1 MGSKIQTPGVGLER
15 RRRSAG
21 FRWRHGVIPIHYGRY
36 PLRDS
41 TNPLRSGNRQLVC
54 PRWKPE
60 DWQRRDHSLG
70 DQPRMMLND
79 VGMSSRDVKGLV
91 AWYNF
96 NRRESIRK
104 IQIII
109 EMLNATNQRTGS
121 TVACGT
127 KNPGTRSTTHC
138 LRASLTPPWFKV
150 VTQKFPG
157 CSSFIGSNDLSMVLY
172 FFWREVAKSWS
183 SGTYQRILSSGLNVC
198 VGHWLMDWFDGLA
211 FVNAFKDPYLF
222 ES

>member
-138 LRASLTPPWFKV
+138 LRASLTPPGSRWSHKSSLGARPSLDRMTSAWSCIFLV
-150 VTQKFPG
+150 GG
-157 CSSFIGSNDLSMVLY
+157 CKIMT
-172 FFWREVAKSWS
+172 